1 MMKKKKSL
9 KKKILIGIILV
20 VILGGVGIGVKK
32 FHHRAPV
39 VQNIITVETPEVKTL
54 VQKVSASGVVQPI
67 NSTDVYVSTAL
78 TVDKVLVQK
87 GDLVHAGQ
95 VLMTFNEQNRKDL
108 ELKIKNE
115 KIDLESKKIALQTAE
130 YNEKLALKTYQ
141 VNSKAISYGGIA
153 KDDLEKS
160 KYAVETAKVAVL
172 QAQNAISTVEASI
185 EKDQNDLNLTVT
197 SISSPVNGVVTDL
210 AAQPNYTVST
220 TSNKP
225 LATIAN
231 LTSLKINANISEFD
245 IAKIKAG
252 QKVVIVSEA
261 FPNKFHGS
269 VSRVSAM
276 ANSSSTGSVS
286 DSSVPVEITFKN
298 KDNLLKPNY
307 NVTLDIITAEAKNA
321 MVLPTIAIYSD
332 ENGSY
337 VLTLDS
343 QGNIIRTPVKVG
355 LSSSDET
362 QVIGLSPTA
371 KVITSV
377 GSNIQVGGKL
387 AQGTY
392 QFQDNSQNG
401 DNSDDQDSED
411 DGDSG
416 SSTSTVASGSAFV
429 SGSASKLSS
438 TPKASSSEK
447 LQHPATPVKSISKG
461 ESAKPVKVGE

>member
-9 KKKILIGIILV
+9 KKKIVIGIIIL
-20 VILGGVGIGVKK
+20 VILGGVGVGVKK
-32 FHHRAPV
+32 FYHRAPV
-39 VQNIITVETPEVKTL
+39 LQNIITVETPEVKTL

-95 VLMTFNEQNRKDL
+95 ILMTFNEQNRKDL

-115 KIDLESKKIALQTAE
+115 KIDLESKLLALETAQ
-130 YNEKLALKTYQ
+130 YNEKLAAKTYQ
-141 VNSKAISYGGIA
+141 VNNKAFMFGGIS

-160 KYAVETAKVAVL
+160 KYAVETAKVVVL
-172 QAQNAISTVEASI
+172 QAQNAIATVQASI

-252 QKVVIVSEA
+252 EKVVIVSEA
-261 FPNKFHGS
+261 FPNKFHGT

-276 ANSSSTGSVS
+276 ANSSSSGSVS

-321 MVLPTIAIYSD
+321 MVLPTIAIYND
-332 ENGSY
+332 DNGSY
-337 VLTLDS
+337 VLTLDA
-343 QGNIIRTPVKVG
+343 QGNIVRTSVTVG

-377 GSNIQVGGKL
+377 GPNIQPGGKL

-392 QFQDNSQNG
+392 QFQDNGQNG
-401 DNSDDQDSED
+401 DDSQDDDSQDDS
-411 DGDSG
+411 DSG
-416 SSTSTVASGSAFV
+416 SSPSSGASALSGSATHLAKPSV
-429 SGSASKLSS
+429 VKASKSE
-438 TPKASSSEK
+438 KASKPNVAQTKPSSE
-447 LQHPATPVKSISKG
+447 G
-461 ESAKPVKVGE
+461 ESNNPVKVGE

>member
-1 MMKKKKSL
+1 
-9 KKKILIGIILV
+9 
-20 VILGGVGIGVKK
+20 
-32 FHHRAPV
+32 
-39 VQNIITVETPEVKTL
+39 
-54 VQKVSASGVVQPI
+54 
-67 NSTDVYVSTAL
+67 
-78 TVDKVLVQK
+78 
-87 GDLVHAGQ
+87 
-95 VLMTFNEQNRKDL
+95 
-108 ELKIKNE
+108 
-115 KIDLESKKIALQTAE
+115 
-130 YNEKLALKTYQ
+130 
-141 VNSKAISYGGIA
+141 
-153 KDDLEKS
+153 
-160 KYAVETAKVAVL
+160 
-172 QAQNAISTVEASI
+172 
-185 EKDQNDLNLTVT
+185 
-197 SISSPVNGVVTDL
+197 
-210 AAQPNYTVST
+210 
-220 TSNKP
+220 
-225 LATIAN
+225 
-231 LTSLKINANISEFD
+231 
-245 IAKIKAG
+245 
-252 QKVVIVSEA
+252 
-261 FPNKFHGS
+261 
-269 VSRVSAM
+269 M
-276 ANSSSTGSVS
+276 ANSSSSGSVS